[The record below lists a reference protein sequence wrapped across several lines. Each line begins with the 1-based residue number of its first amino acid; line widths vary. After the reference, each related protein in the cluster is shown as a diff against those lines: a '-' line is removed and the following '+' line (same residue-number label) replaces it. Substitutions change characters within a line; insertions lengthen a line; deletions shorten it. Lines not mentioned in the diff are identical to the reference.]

1 MQVFR
6 VNQPH
11 QKQQSGSSKRV
22 PLVGFSC
29 LTMKNGR
36 ECVCEHRG
44 RGVWFFKGRAGSWS
58 RSWIWNSLWGEAM
71 EEAGRNPQY
80 KVTELSS
87 GVQGHGLSPIPRPS
101 SRGFDVDEEAGE
113 PSWVETRVWAA
124 LGQPGASQSV
134 ENEPCVGPEVSEEVG
149 QGDPGRNQP
158 RHFLSFKLGQ
168 LQVGRSHRA
177 ASLRTSNAPESV
189 PRGRAGMRRLCPWE
203 TAPGLRWLDVLR
215 SPFYEPNSYTSPN
228 LEKHQPPSWR
238 RRLLVVSSNCHETSG
253 ILCKETRA
261 RLHVPS
267 PPPESPPY
275 WPCPSASWEQCLSDL
290 RRCLSGYSPHSA
302 PNQTTH
308 NSHVVLFF

>member
-1 MQVFR
+1 
-6 VNQPH
+6 
-11 QKQQSGSSKRV
+11 
-22 PLVGFSC
+22 
-29 LTMKNGR
+29 
-36 ECVCEHRG
+36 
-44 RGVWFFKGRAGSWS
+44 
-58 RSWIWNSLWGEAM
+58 
-71 EEAGRNPQY
+71 
-80 KVTELSS
+80 
-87 GVQGHGLSPIPRPS
+87 
-101 SRGFDVDEEAGE
+101 
-113 PSWVETRVWAA
+113 
-124 LGQPGASQSV
+124 
-134 ENEPCVGPEVSEEVG
+134 
-149 QGDPGRNQP
+149 
-158 RHFLSFKLGQ
+158 
-168 LQVGRSHRA
+168 
-177 ASLRTSNAPESV
+177 
-189 PRGRAGMRRLCPWE
+189 MRRLCPWE

-308 NSHVVLFF
+308 NSHVVLFFKCKAVSIPHYYDPHSQPCLLPSLSGYKDEMLGLVLNYSNSSEGFIQNAYVPREIGLNKLN